1 MINYQEELI
10 LMSSYLVVTVIV
22 FLSFFLLVAPSVVRR
37 RSSRPPKVRS
47 SHKTTKQQPSISYLN
62 NPNKQYSLSVPLND
76 PLFETRIA
84 QVLSEIVTNP
94 NQIPIAAEDLEIN
107 PLVGGITNIPFVV
120 KITSLNNLKVIVRVF
135 GERTSELIDRSIE
148 NKVFA
153 YLSYTSIG
161 PIFYGLFA
169 NGRVEGYFNSRSFN
183 PDEMTDVKYSKHI
196 AQTIGKRSDMYVM
209 YSTYSLYANFIHHNQ

>member
-1 MINYQEELI
+1 MISYREEMTFI
-10 LMSSYLVVTVIV
+10 SSYAIVIIIV
-22 FLSFFLLVAPSVVRR
+22 FFSIFLLIAPSVVRR
-37 RSSRPPKVRS
+37 RSNSRPPKIQS
-47 SHKTTKQQPSISYLN
+47 NHKLIKQQSSIGYLN
-62 NPNKQYSLSVPLND
+62 NPNKQCSISVPLND

-84 QVLSEIVTNP
+84 QVISEIVLFGTNP
-94 NQIPIAAEDLEIN
+94 NHVPITARDLDIK

-120 KITSLNNLKVIVRVF
+120 KIAPLNNLKVIVRVF

-169 NGRVEGYFNSRSFN
+169 NGRIEGYFNSRSFN
-183 PDEMTDVKYSKHI
+183 PEEMTDVKYSKHI
-196 AQTIGKRSDMYVM
+196 AQTIGK
-209 YSTYSLYANFIHHNQ
+209 

>member
-1 MINYQEELI
+1 MILI
-10 LMSSYLVVTVIV
+10 SSYAIVVIIV
-22 FLSFFLLVAPSVVRR
+22 FFSFFLLIAPSVVRR

-47 SHKTTKQQPSISYLN
+47 SHKSFKQQPSIGYLN
-62 NPNKQYSLSVPLND
+62 NPNKQCSISVPLND

-84 QVLSEIVTNP
+84 EVIAEIVPNP
-94 NQIPIAAEDLEIN
+94 NHIPITAKDLEIN

-120 KITSLNNLKVIVRVF
+120 KIASLNNIKVIVRVF

-161 PIFYGLFA
+161 PVFYGLFA
-169 NGRVEGYFNSRSFN
+169 NGRIEGYFNSRSFN
-183 PDEMTDVKYSKHI
+183 PEEMTDAKYSTHI
-196 AQTIGKRSDMYVM
+196 AQTICKLNYV
-209 YSTYSLYANFIHHNQ
+209 